1 VAAGEAFDAVGGLA
15 EPRAWCGGRR
25 FPVVVSDR
33 LVPLLSGGDVR
44 EAAKR
49 VVGDML
55 AAEETIVPVAV
66 HGDLG
71 MHNILWHDA
80 GPGQGSAMTISGLI
94 DLDHA
99 ALGDPAIDVAPLLGR
114 FGSAAL
120 GDVLSPALL
129 SRAMLHR
136 ATLSLQVAAAAELR
150 GDEALR
156 DFALSNF
163 GKRHAAGTLYDPD
176 GGR

>member
-1 VAAGEAFDAVGGLA
+1 LLPGDGG
-15 EPRAWCGGRR
+15 
-25 FPVVVSDR
+25 
-33 LVPLLSGGDVR
+33 VR
-44 EAAKR
+44 EAARR

-55 AAEETIVPVAV
+55 AAEQTIAAVPV

-80 GPGQGSAMTISGLI
+80 GAEQGSALTISGLI

-99 ALGDPAIDVAPLLGR
+99 AFGDPAIDVAPLLGQ
-114 FGSAAL
+114 FGSSAL
-120 GDVLSPALL
+120 GDALSSALL

-150 GDEALR
+150 GDDALR

-163 GKRHAAGTLYDPD
+163 DKRHTAGTLYDPD
-176 GGR
+176 GRRPAA